1 MAEKFKSLGTDEDV
15 YQFLEVWADGEATL
29 LAVFI
34 LRLPRNKAVLEC
46 LEQCWGLPVHQGE
59 SCSGDW
65 NEATREAGPV
75 LLPLLLNT
83 PSHKRTQTHRHTH
96 CLRGLLWS
104 KINAAWLPPLE
115 RARQNPGILCQQW
128 WSAWF
133 SVTSLTLKSFCWRV
147 MKRPSLSC

>member
-46 LEQCWGLPVHQGE
+46 LEQCWSLPVHQGE

-65 NEATREAGPV
+65 NEATWEGKPG
-75 LLPLLLNT
+75 LFSFPCSWT
-83 PSHKRTQTHRHTH
+83 PPHTNAHGHTH

-104 KINAAWLPPLE
+104 KINAAWLPPLG
-115 RARQNPGILCQQW
+115 RARQNSGILCQRW

-133 SVTSLTLKSFCWRV
+133 SVTSLALKSFCWRV